1 MERNLDTI
9 SNIVD
14 QTADISVMIEKV
26 RTVGIDI
33 NAYLDTENEPDAF
46 LTVYRKEN
54 KIKSDIQL
62 DYLLQVTEAVEK
74 LLRYTES
81 IYNRMMQEQAK

>member
-1 MERNLDTI
+1 MEKNLATI

-33 NAYLDTENEPDAF
+33 NAYLDTESEPDAF

-74 LLRYTES
+74 LLSYTES
-81 IYNRMMQEQAK
+81 IYNRIMEAK